1 MKQPVR
7 VGLSV
12 SVLIGAL
19 LVLHLRAPGEAMPIR
34 KSLDSFPSA
43 LGAWHAREGVVLEP
57 KILDV
62 LKAKEYLMRRDQ
74 DPSGQSVWLFIA
86 YWDTL
91 RKGVTPHSPRN
102 CLPGSGWE
110 PLESSMVTIPLPHP
124 LAPITVNRYLIQK
137 DRDQQVVLY
146 WYQSQGRAI
155 AGEVAARVQSVK
167 NSIVRHRTDGALVRI
182 SSPVYGSVQ
191 DTSDRLVKY
200 IQVMYP
206 ILGEYLP
213 D

>member
-7 VGLSV
+7 VGLSL
-12 SVLIGAL
+12 SLLIGAL
-19 LVLHLRAPGEAMPIR
+19 LVLHFRSPGEAVPIR

-43 LGAWHAREGVVLEP
+43 VGAWQARGGVLLEP
-57 KILDV
+57 EIVNV
-62 LKAKEYLMRRDQ
+62 LKAKEYLLRRDQ

-91 RKGVTPHSPRN
+91 RKGATPHSPKN
-102 CLPGSGWE
+102 CLPGDGWE
-110 PLESSMVTIPLPHP
+110 PLEASMVTIPLPQP
-124 LAPITVNRYLIQK
+124 LTAIMVNRYLIQK

-146 WYQSQGRAI
+146 WYQSQGRTI
-155 AGEVAARVQSVK
+155 AGEMAARVQLVK
-167 NSIVRHRTDGALVRI
+167 NSIARHRTDGALVRV

-191 DTSDRLVKY
+191 DTSDRLVSY
-200 IQVMYP
+200 VQAVYP
-206 ILGEYLP
+206 VLGDYLP

>member
-7 VGLSV
+7 VGLSL

-19 LVLHLRAPGEAMPIR
+19 LVLHLRSPGEAVPIR

-43 LGAWHAREGVVLEP
+43 MGAWQAREGVLLEP
-57 KILDV
+57 EIQNL

-74 DPSGQSVWLFIA
+74 DPSGRSVWLFIA

-110 PLESSMVTIPLPHP
+110 PLESS
-124 LAPITVNRYLIQK
+124 NRYLIQK

-146 WYQSQGRAI
+146 WYQSHGRAI
-155 AGEVAARVQSVK
+155 AGEMAARVQLVK
-167 NSIVRHRTDGALVRI
+167 NSIARHRTDGALVRV

-191 DTSDRLVKY
+191 DTSDRLVRY
-200 IQVMYP
+200 VQAMYP
-206 ILGEYLP
+206 VLGDYLP

>member
-1 MKQPVR
+1 MKQSVR
-7 VGLSV
+7 VGLSL
-12 SVLIGAL
+12 SLLIGAL
-19 LVLHLRAPGEAMPIR
+19 LVLHLRSPGEAVPIR

-43 LGAWHAREGVVLEP
+43 VGAWQAREGVLLEP
-57 KILDV
+57 DILNV
-62 LKAKEYLMRRDQ
+62 LKAKEYLLRRDQ
-74 DPSGQSVWLFIA
+74 DPSGRSVWLFIA

-110 PLESSMVTIPLPHP
+110 PLEASMVTIPLPQP
-124 LAPITVNRYLIQK
+124 LTPIMVNRYLIQK

-155 AGEVAARVQSVK
+155 AGEVAARVQLVK
-167 NSIVRHRTDGALVRI
+167 NSIARHRTDGALVRI

-191 DTSDRLVKY
+191 DTSDRLVRY
-200 IQVMYP
+200 VQAMYP
-206 ILGEYLP
+206 ALGDYLP

>member
-7 VGLSV
+7 VGLSL

-19 LVLHLRAPGEAMPIR
+19 LVLHLRSPGEAVPIR

-43 LGAWHAREGVVLEP
+43 VGAWQAREGVLLEP
-57 KILDV
+57 EIQNL

-74 DPSGQSVWLFIA
+74 DPSGRSVWLFIA

-110 PLESSMVTIPLPHP
+110 PLESSMVTIPLPQP

-155 AGEVAARVQSVK
+155 AGETAARVQLVK
-167 NSIVRHRTDGALVRI
+167 NSIVRHRTDGALVRVL
-182 SSPVYGSVQ
+182 SPVYGSVE
-191 DTSDRLVKY
+191 DTSARLVRY
-200 IQVMYP
+200 IQAMYP